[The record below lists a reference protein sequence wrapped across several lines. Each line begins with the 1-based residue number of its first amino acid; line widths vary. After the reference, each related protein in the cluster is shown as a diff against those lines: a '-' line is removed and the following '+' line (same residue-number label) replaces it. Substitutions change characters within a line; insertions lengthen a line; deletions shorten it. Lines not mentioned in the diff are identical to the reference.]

1 METVTV
7 EIQKETL
14 QPTVE
19 SGVAV
24 REKAAALVTLTKPR
38 IALMLVLTAAAGFYL
53 GTAGSFNFL
62 LFVNSMLGI
71 ALLAFGVA
79 TLNQYIERDTD
90 LLMKRTATRPLPT
103 GKLTNVQALVFGILL
118 CLAAEVYLAV
128 TVNLLT
134 AALGLS
140 VIIGYVL
147 LYTPLKTKTSL
158 STVIGAF
165 PGAMPPLM
173 GWTAAAGTITIPAWM
188 LFTILFFWQFPHF
201 LAIAWMYREEYA
213 KAGILMLP
221 VVEPEGRLT
230 AQQIVVFT
238 LLLVPISFA
247 PFFMAQ
253 TGVIYLVG
261 AALLGL
267 WFIWES
273 IKFARAKSNA
283 QAKKLLRV
291 SVIYLPLLFL
301 LAVLNKQ

>member
-1 METVTV
+1 
-7 EIQKETL
+7 
-14 QPTVE
+14 
-19 SGVAV
+19 
-24 REKAAALVTLTKPR
+24 
-38 IALMLVLTAAAGFYL
+38 
-53 GTAGSFNFL
+53 
-62 LFVNSMLGI
+62 
-71 ALLAFGVA
+71 
-79 TLNQYIERDTD
+79 
-90 LLMKRTATRPLPT
+90 
-103 GKLTNVQALVFGILL
+103 
-118 CLAAEVYLAV
+118 
-128 TVNLLT
+128 
-134 AALGLS
+134 
-140 VIIGYVL
+140 
-147 LYTPLKTKTSL
+147 
-158 STVIGAF
+158 
-165 PGAMPPLM
+165 MPPLM